1 MGVARVQVDRATAD
15 TFLEYIQKHQPSKG
29 ASKRTAEPI
38 FVVDGTSFC
47 HIHTSKMY
55 FVLTT
60 TENAQCALLIELL
73 QRLSRVFKDY
83 CGVLTED
90 SVRRNFL
97 LLYELL
103 DEVFDRGCP
112 QSMATELLKAYVY
125 NEPAAVQGVPGAA
138 NQLLNKQMNQ
148 LSDAIG
154 SKVNLNLEK
163 KTMTCSAA
171 NKPIT
176 TDDKDS
182 TIFVDVVEKLTL
194 VFNRHASVVQQHING
209 GPLSATAC
217 IVHHAR
223 RTHSARASMT
233 AAAC

>member
-1 MGVARVQVDRATAD
+1 MGVACVQVDRATAD

-138 NQLLNKQMNQ
+138 NLLLNKQMNQ

-194 VFNRHASVVQQHING
+194 VFNRHASVAQQHING
-209 GPLSATAC
+209 GTLSATAC
-217 IVHHAR
+217 IVRHAR
-223 RTHSARASMT
+223 CIQRVRP
-233 AAAC
+233 